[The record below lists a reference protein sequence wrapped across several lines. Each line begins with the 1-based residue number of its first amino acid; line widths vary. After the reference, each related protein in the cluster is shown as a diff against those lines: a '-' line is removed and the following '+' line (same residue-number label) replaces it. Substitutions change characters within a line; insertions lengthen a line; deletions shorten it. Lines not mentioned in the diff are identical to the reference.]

1 MDCSLKFAI
10 ILIPHTCNYNLLRL
24 YSVTLLVEMV
34 PEPTVHL
41 QSNYYTVSEDS
52 GSLEV
57 CAEVTSDQFDGNF
70 QANYATSEGS
80 AEGLCIFVTYHNII
94 YQICT

>member
-1 MDCSLKFAI
+1 M
-10 ILIPHTCNYNLLRL
+10 
-24 YSVTLLVEMV
+24 VVV

-41 QSNYYTVSEDS
+41 QSNYYSVSEDS

-70 QANYATSEGS
+70 EADYATAGGS
-80 AEGLCIFVTYHNII
+80 AEGMYH
-94 YQICT
+94 

>member
-1 MDCSLKFAI
+1 MLYTV
-10 ILIPHTCNYNLLRL
+10 PLLEE
-24 YSVTLLVEMV
+24 VV

-57 CAEVTSDQFDGNF
+57 CAEVTSDQFDDNF
-70 QANYATSEGS
+70 EADYVTSEGS
-80 AEGLCIFVTYHNII
+80 AEGLYILVTYRHSHI
-94 YQICT
+94 YLSSMKYVGS